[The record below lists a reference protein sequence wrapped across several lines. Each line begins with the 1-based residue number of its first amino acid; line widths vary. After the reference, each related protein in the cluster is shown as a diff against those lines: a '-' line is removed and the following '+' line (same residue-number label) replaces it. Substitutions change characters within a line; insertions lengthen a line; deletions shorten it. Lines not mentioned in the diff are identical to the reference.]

1 MDSRTLSELNQ
12 SLKGM
17 RHQDGRYSPTLKI
30 NSKKNM
36 ANEYV

>member
-1 MDSRTLSELNQ
+1 MDSKTLSE
-12 SLKGM
+12 LKGM